1 MVESG
6 ETFQVD
12 QELFSRD
19 AVVGGYDRV
28 STIRVSGWVKEA
40 TENTESS
47 LFHSLTRM
55 VLTPALT
62 DDHFFS
68 ALKS

>member
-1 MVESG
+1 MV
-6 ETFQVD
+6 
-12 QELFSRD
+12 
-19 AVVGGYDRV
+19 
-28 STIRVSGWVKEA
+28 
-40 TENTESS
+40 
-47 LFHSLTRM
+47 LTPALMMLTPALM